1 MASVFEVAEESERVI
16 LIGVST
22 HEHDDT
28 EESIEELKEI
38 SPVFE
43 EDIYEAVNIKTC
55 VERRLTVGAPGPEAM
70 RKVIEMYKDYLAKDW
85 QDEDQIDI
93 PR

>member
-28 EESIEELKEI
+28 E
-38 SPVFE
+38 
-43 EDIYEAVNIKTC
+43 D
-55 VERRLTVGAPGPEAM
+55 
-70 RKVIEMYKDYLAKDW
+70 RKSVV
-85 QDEDQIDI
+85 
-93 PR
+93 